1 MKHDSQPFEAGDRVI
16 VTREFNS
23 ATFNY
28 TPIKQ
33 FFNPPPGGRELI
45 RREIRGIKRVNLS
58 ISNVFAFRHNSV
70 RKFYY

>member
-1 MKHDSQPFEAGDRVI
+1 MKQDSQPFEPGDRDI

-33 FFNPPPGGRELI
+33 FFNPLPPPLPIRDTGRFNFAAFEW
-45 RREIRGIKRVNLS
+45 
-58 ISNVFAFRHNSV
+58 ISRLTEV
-70 RKFYY
+70 RSLDCLKI